1 MKPTITL
8 LAAFTILTLLSRLF
22 FKDWNLLI
30 AGNLSMCLMLFLTAS
45 GHFLFTKGMTMMIP
59 PIIPCKTL
67 LVYLSGLA
75 EVVLGIA
82 ILFQST
88 RFLAGVAL
96 IILFLL
102 LLPANIFAAFKHLN
116 IEKGSYTGPGLAYLW
131 FRVPL
136 QLFFILW
143 VYVCTIAN

>member
-1 MKPTITL
+1 MITL

-22 FKDWNLLI
+22 LKDRDLLI
-30 AGNLSMCLMLFLTAS
+30 AGNISMCLMLLLTAS

-82 ILFQST
+82 ISFQST

-102 LLPANIFAAFKHLN
+102 LLPANIFAAVKHLN
-116 IEKGSYTGPGLAYLW
+116 IEKGTYTGPGLAYLW

-143 VYVCTIAN
+143 VYVCAIAN